1 MSVPSAALGRATPPP
16 ERAALLVTDGTEERR
31 FEFHGQ
37 ATVGRDRACDIVLQD
52 RTISRRH
59 ARIELTLS
67 GWVLKDMG
75 SGNGTF
81 VRGERIDGAAPI
93 EDGDELRFGDLPAVF
108 ENLPEPPVSKLE
120 QTARSLTQSLSL
132 KPVKCA
138 RPLAAFVATAV
149 GFLSLVV
156 LTLVEK
162 GCLPHV
168 LALGGHG

>member
-1 MSVPSAALGRATPPP
+1 MN
-16 ERAALLVTDGTEERR
+16 DGTGERR
-31 FEFHGQ
+31 FEFNSQ
-37 ATVGRDRACDIVLQD
+37 ATLGRDRACDIVLLD

-81 VRGERIDGAAPI
+81 LRGERIGGTVSI
-93 EDGDELRFGDLPAVF
+93 EDGDELRFGDLSAVF

-120 QTARSLTQSLSL
+120 KTARNLTQSLSL
-132 KPVKCA
+132 KPVRSA

-149 GFLSLVV
+149 GFLSLVI
-156 LTLVEK
+156 LTVVEK

-168 LALGGHG
+168 LTLGRRG